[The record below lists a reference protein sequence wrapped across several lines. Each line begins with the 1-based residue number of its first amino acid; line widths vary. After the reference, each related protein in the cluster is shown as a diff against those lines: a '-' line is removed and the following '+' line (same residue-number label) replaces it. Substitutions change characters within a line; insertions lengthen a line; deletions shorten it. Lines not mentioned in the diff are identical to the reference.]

1 MGLDSKTPSGP
12 SPEAEYPAPLLFDR
26 LRALELTPGEYAV
39 FGSGPIAVRGLIDT
53 VRDLDVIVRGET
65 WHELRSLGAL
75 VMKEGDGTIDLG
87 NGLTFGRSWGYGSF
101 DIDELIDDAET
112 IEGIPFVRLNAVI
125 EFKKIADRPKDREH
139 LRLLRES
146 GEM

>member
-1 MGLDSKTPSGP
+1 MAPSDLTVKVGH
-12 SPEAEYPAPLLFDR
+12 SAGLLFER
-26 LRALELTPGEYAV
+26 LRALRLTPGEYAV
-39 FGSGPIAVRGLIDT
+39 FGSGPIAVRGLLDT
-53 VRDLDVIVRGET
+53 VNDLDVIVRGET

-75 VMKEGDGTIDLG
+75 VMKEDDETIDLG

-112 IEGIPFVRLNAVI
+112 IEGLPFVRLNSVI

-139 LRLLRES
+139 LRLLRDT

>member
-1 MGLDSKTPSGP
+1 VAGEGDARES
-12 SPEAEYPAPLLFDR
+12 EVEYPADLLFDR

-53 VRDLDVIVRGET
+53 VRDLDVIVRGKTWQQVKALGVVVMQGEDET
-65 WHELRSLGAL
+65 
-75 VMKEGDGTIDLG
+75 VDLG
-87 NGLTFGRSWGYGSF
+87 TGLTFGRSWGYGVF
-101 DIDELIDDAET
+101 DIGELIDDAEI
-112 IEGIPFVRLNAVI
+112 IEGLPFVRLDAVI

-146 GEM
+146 GLA